1 MTYPERPTTRGSF
14 SIDMEKL
21 KGLAH
26 PLRVQLLE
34 ALSTYGAATA
44 SQLGDRLGE
53 SSGATSYHLRQLE
66 KHGFVHEL
74 ADRGNGRERWWE
86 RTPEGITLN
95 ITDFEPDSAERAA
108 AATIEREWDRSR
120 AAVLDEFNRRGPSE
134 LAKEWYD
141 ASAINTANLRLTRE
155 ELASLVVE
163 IETITERYA
172 RNFKQERPGTRPVQ
186 VHFNAFPV
194 MGSEPLPEGPENDSG
209 SA

>member
-1 MTYPERPTTRGSF
+1 MTYPEKPTRGSL

-21 KGLAH
+21 KGLSH

-44 SQLGDRLGE
+44 SQLGERLGE

-74 ADRGNGRERWWE
+74 PDRGNGRERWWE
-86 RTPEGITLN
+86 RTPDGISLN
-95 ITDFEPDSAERAA
+95 ITDFPPDSAERAA
-108 AATIEREWDRSR
+108 AATLEREWDRSR

-141 ASAINTANLRLTRE
+141 ASAINTINLRLTQD
-155 ELASLVVE
+155 ELRQLVIE
-163 IETITERYA
+163 FETIAERYA